1 MLRSHLTLSLPFPI
15 RECCGMWLLWPS
27 LFWVAVPL
35 GACMFHSCTAY
46 EFVLK
51 NAHGHTHTN
60 NQELLYLYPSSH
72 KSVYQAD
79 GLLHAPLGSGTFSM
93 GTTHCKYLE
102 LTANTYNTLQVPMG
116 LLHAPL
122 GSGTLL
128 VPASALSTF
137 YLLVPA
143 PPCHPQYE
151 ALNNRALNNRAHCG
165 HGAHDVLAASDLLT
179 WSTCCIRQALLAAS
193 IGVWW
198 HDIAVWHWRMS
209 CSLMRSMSQFL
220 CLIKDMSLKISH

>member
-1 MLRSHLTLSLPFPI
+1 MRESLKLRLGKDVEVTPHTFSSLPNS
-15 RECCGMWLLWPS
+15 RVLWHV
-27 LFWVAVPL
+27 VALAISFL
-35 GACMFHSCTAY
+35 GCRAFGRVHVSFMRACMFDSCTAY

-151 ALNNRALNNRAHCG
+151 ALNNRALNNRAYCG

-179 WSTCCIRQALLAAS
+179 
-193 IGVWW
+193 
-198 HDIAVWHWRMS
+198 
-209 CSLMRSMSQFL
+209 
-220 CLIKDMSLKISH
+220 

>member
-1 MLRSHLTLSLPFPI
+1 MQAGDMRESLKLRLGKDVEVTPHTFSSLPNS
-15 RECCGMWLLWPS
+15 RVLWHV
-27 LFWVAVPL
+27 VALAISFL
-35 GACMFHSCTAY
+35 GCRAFGRVHVSFMRACMFDSCTAY

-79 GLLHAPLGSGTFSM
+79 GLLHAPLGSGT
-93 GTTHCKYLE
+93 
-102 LTANTYNTLQVPMG
+102 
-116 LLHAPL
+116 
-122 GSGTLL
+122 LL

-151 ALNNRALNNRAHCG
+151 ALNNRALNNRAYCG

-179 WSTCCIRQALLAAS
+179 
-193 IGVWW
+193 
-198 HDIAVWHWRMS
+198 
-209 CSLMRSMSQFL
+209 
-220 CLIKDMSLKISH
+220 